1 MTGKGTILILVVSLV
16 FSLGLNGFA
25 EEYNGTMEFNEKQG
39 LSYDYAWK
47 HCVNDLPAGT
57 TPDTAEIEI
66 SVKVFYWGTYPGVI
80 ELVCNDQIPINTGD
94 PANLVGTF
102 SHSTNPSSSSFY
114 TSSFTL
120 KSNHMAAFANDK
132 CIWFAMARRYGGTF
146 YLDYATVTLQTASA
160 LLLATPTFSPLPGTF
175 DSGQQV
181 EISCGTPG
189 ADIYYT
195 TNGDDPTESST
206 PYDQSIAIDT
216 TTTLKA
222 RAYKNGWTDSEI
234 AVGIYTINK
243 QDTIAT
249 PWIPLL
255 MLE

>member
-1 MTGKGTILILVVSLV
+1 
-16 FSLGLNGFA
+16 
-25 EEYNGTMEFNEKQG
+25 
-39 LSYDYAWK
+39 
-47 HCVNDLPAGT
+47 
-57 TPDTAEIEI
+57 
-66 SVKVFYWGTYPGVI
+66 
-80 ELVCNDQIPINTGD
+80 
-94 PANLVGTF
+94 
-102 SHSTNPSSSSFY
+102 
-114 TSSFTL
+114 
-120 KSNHMAAFANDK
+120 MAAFANDK

-160 LLLATPTFSPLPGTF
+160 LLLATPTFSPTPGTF
-175 DSGQQV
+175 DTGQQI

-189 ADIYYT
+189 VDIYYT